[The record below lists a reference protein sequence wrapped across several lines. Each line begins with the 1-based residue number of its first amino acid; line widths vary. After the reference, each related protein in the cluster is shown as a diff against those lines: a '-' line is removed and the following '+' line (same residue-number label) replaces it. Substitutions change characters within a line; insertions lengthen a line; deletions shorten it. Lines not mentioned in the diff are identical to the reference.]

1 MNELK
6 NFFAELDKIFSSRQ
20 FDELAQIIFKLRF
33 AIAAMIFFL
42 CVCLEIHGSSIGLYA
57 HFLSHP
63 ELDINLLGVSRGIRS
78 DEWLVFTPFAFSQYF
93 TDFSMI
99 SELIRGTAT
108 NIFIVYGQAVHHL
121 AIIFRPAQIGYLF
134 LDQGS
139 GLAFFWVG
147 RLIVLF
153 IVSFEFARKILDAK
167 KSLSL
172 LYAVM
177 ITFSPLAQWWWSVNS
192 IAEILAAGQGLVLF
206 WKLYLQRNDTKRFL
220 FAAGV
225 LWCAGIFIFGI
236 YPAWQVSF
244 GWAFLFCL
252 IAVTSRD
259 VFQSLRR
266 DKIFWLVG
274 LFVMIAPITHAIF
287 VSLDVIEITKATEY
301 PGSRFELGGNISPLH
316 QMFYV
321 SNALLPFCDVSQS
334 NGVNNSEMAT
344 FFSMAPIGLLIFF
357 YVTFKRNRL
366 DLLLTLLA
374 VLSGL
379 FMLWETFG
387 FPAWLA
393 KISLMSNV
401 TFNRARTVTDFL
413 QMLILFRGL
422 SLIDLNLS
430 RRTKL
435 FLAAAISIIGTI
447 MTCDFLGGWLGIK
460 KIIVMLGFAF
470 VTIYLITSRL
480 TNLRIGLLIV
490 MMLII
495 GGTVNPIA
503 RGVDCVYEVPVGQK
517 ISEIAHADKSLWLVE
532 DEVVALNDFPI
543 MFGASTI
550 NSVNI
555 YPALDRWQKLD
566 PTGKNF
572 SVYNRYAHIQI
583 TLTNDMTS
591 FHLNQVDYFTLSL
604 NPDDLPKLDVR
615 YIFSRNGQ
623 LEKFSTRRVKIKM
636 IYTEAGSFIYSV
648 AYAT

>member
-33 AIAAMIFFL
+33 AIAAVIFLL
-42 CVCLEIHGSSIGLYA
+42 CVLLEIHGSSIGLYA
-57 HFLSHP
+57 KLLSHP
-63 ELDINLLGVSRGIRS
+63 ELDINLLGVSRPLRS
-78 DEWLVFTPFAFSQYF
+78 DEWIVFTPFAFSQYF

-99 SELIRGTAT
+99 NDLIRGTAT

-121 AIIFRPAQIGYLF
+121 AMIFRPAQLGYLF

-139 GLAFFWVG
+139 GLAFFWAG

-153 IVSFEFARKILDAK
+153 VVSFEFARKILDAK
-167 KSLSL
+167 NALSL

-206 WKLYLQRNDTKRFL
+206 WKLYLQRDDTKRFL

-252 IAVTSRD
+252 IAVTTRD
-259 VFQSLRR
+259 MFKALRR

-274 LFVMIAPITHAIF
+274 LFVVMAPIAHAIF
-287 VSLDVIEITKATEY
+287 VSQDVIKITAATEY

-321 SNALLPFCDVSQS
+321 SDSLLPFCYVGGSR
-334 NGVNNSEMAT
+334 GINNCEMAT
-344 FFSMAPIGLLIFF
+344 FFSMAPLGLLIFF
-357 YVTFKRNRL
+357 YATFKRKRF
-366 DLLLTLLA
+366 DLLLTVLV

-401 TFNRARTVTDFL
+401 IFNRARTVTDFL

-422 SLIDLNLS
+422 SLIDLELS

-435 FLAAAISIIGTI
+435 FLAVAISIGGTLA
-447 MTCDFLGGWLGIK
+447 TCNFLGDEIGIK
-460 KIIVMLGFAF
+460 KILFMLGFAS

-480 TNLRIGLLIV
+480 TNLRIGLLIM
-490 MMLII
+490 MMLLI
-495 GGTVNPIA
+495 GGTVNPVA
-503 RGVDCVYEVPVGQK
+503 RGVDCVYRVPVGQK
-517 ISEIAHADKSLWLVE
+517 IAEIARADKSLWFVE
-532 DEVVALNDFPI
+532 GIGALSDFPI
-543 MFGASTI
+543 MFGAPTI
-550 NSVNI
+550 NSLNI
-555 YPALDRWQKLD
+555 YPDLDRWQKLD
-566 PTGKNF
+566 PTGEAF
-572 SVYNRYAHIQI
+572 SVYNRYAHISI
-583 TLTNDMTS
+583 VLTDAPTE
-591 FHLNQVDYFTLSL
+591 FHLNGPDYFTINL
-604 NPDDLPKLDVR
+604 NPADLPKLGAR
-615 YIFSRNGQ
+615 YIFSRNGT
-623 LEKFSTRRVKIKM
+623 LERFSTRHVKIKM
-636 IYTEAGSFIYSV
+636 LYKEAGSYIYSV

>member
-1 MNELK
+1 MNKLK
-6 NFFAELDKIFSSRQ
+6 NFFAALDKIFSSRQ
-20 FDELAQIIFKLRF
+20 FNELAQILFKLRF
-33 AIAAMIFFL
+33 AIATIIFLL
-42 CVCLEIHGSSIGLYA
+42 CILLELHGSSISLYA
-57 HFLSHP
+57 NFLSHP
-63 ELDINLLGVSRGIRS
+63 ELDINWLGVSRRIRS

-99 SELIRGTAT
+99 SDLIRGTAT
-108 NIFIVYGQAVHHL
+108 NVFIIYGQAVHHL
-121 AIIFRPAQIGYLF
+121 AMIFRPAQLGYLF

-139 GLAFFWVG
+139 SLAFFWAG

-153 IVSFEFARKILDAK
+153 MMSFEFARKVLDAK

-192 IAEILAAGQGLVLF
+192 IAELLTAGQGLVLF
-206 WKLYLQRNDTKRFL
+206 WKLYLNRNDTKRFI
-220 FAAGV
+220 FAAGM
-225 LWCAGIFIFGI
+225 LWCAGIFILGI

-244 GWAFLFCL
+244 GWTFLLCL

-259 VFQSLRR
+259 ALGILRR

-274 LFVMIAPITHAIF
+274 LVLVIAPIAHAIL
-287 VSLDVIEITKATEY
+287 SSMDVIKLTTATEY

-321 SNALLPFCDVSQS
+321 SDSLLPFCDISQPK
-334 NGVNNSEMAT
+334 GVNNSEMAT
-344 FFSMAPIGLLIFF
+344 FFSMAPLGLIVF
-357 YVTFKRNRL
+357 VIATIRRNAF
-366 DLLLTLLA
+366 DLLMTLLV
-374 VLSGL
+374 VLSGV

-393 KISLMSNV
+393 KITLMSNV

-435 FLAAAISIIGTI
+435 FLAGAISIGGTLA
-447 MTCDFLGGWLGIK
+447 TCDFLGGWIGIK
-460 KIIVMLGFAF
+460 KILVMLGFAG
-470 VTIYLITSRL
+470 VTVYLITSRL

-490 MMLII
+490 MMLLI
-495 GGTVNPIA
+495 GGTVNPVA
-503 RGVDCVYEVPVGQK
+503 RGVDCVYKVPVGQK
-517 ISEIAHADKSLWLVE
+517 IADLARADKSLWLVE
-532 DEVVALNDFPI
+532 DDDVALNDFPI
-543 MFGASTI
+543 MFGAPTI

-566 PTGKNF
+566 PTGANR
-572 SVYNRYAHIQI
+572 SVYNRYAHISI
-583 TLTNDMTS
+583 VLTDAPTE
-591 FHLNQVDYFTLSL
+591 FQLNQVDYFTLNL
-604 NPDDLPKLDVR
+604 NPADLPKLDVR
-615 YIFSRNGQ
+615 YIFSRNAT
-623 LEKFSTRRVKIKM
+623 LEKFSTRRVKIKKL
-636 IYTEAGSFIYSV
+636 YEESGSYIYSV